1 MFKRPLLVK
10 LFGSYLILEPLI
22 RLILMSIEK
31 DFTIFQIFKHT
42 ILLSPVDIFKFW
54 FLFPLSGILLLS
66 YKFYAYIIFMLLQL
80 YSLFFHLNY
89 EEYTWPYLSK
99 YPSAA
104 ALVLLTINIFITVY
118 LLFPR
123 SREPF
128 VNRKLRWWETPS
140 RILVNLNSKIFLD
153 ETSNEEEIIIKDISQ
168 SGASIIINKE
178 LQTDKTLKIHFTINN
193 NNFEFDAKVVRLI
206 DHEENSNEYFYG
218 VNFLNVNYITR
229 LKLQVLL
236 FNVSRT
242 RD

>member
-31 DFTIFQIFKHT
+31 DFTILQIFKHT
-42 ILLSPVDIFKFW
+42 IVLSPVDIFKFW

-99 YPSAA
+99 YPSTA

-118 LLFPR
+118 LLFPD

-140 RILVNLNSKIFLD
+140 RVLINLKSLIMS
-153 ETSNEEEIIIKDISQ
+153 EGVESQMMIKDISQ
-168 SGASIIINKE
+168 SGASIMMDRELMNDLIIKV
-178 LQTDKTLKIHFTINN
+178 KFSINSQD
-193 NNFEFDAKVVRLI
+193 FDLDAKVVRLI
-206 DHEENSNEYFYG
+206 DHEEETNQFFYG
-218 VNFLNVNYITR
+218 VNFQNMNYFTR

-236 FNVSRT
+236 FNMSRS